1 MSKTPFE
8 KLWEFYD
15 KREAISAAELAPHEK
30 HRNPNQPLFRETG
43 GFSADFPHRLI
54 INLSSIETFLI
65 QETGRYCERYASDL
79 LISWN
84 SIKETM
90 ADRNPFTQVS
100 YQFLGIRKS
109 GVDGLSYVMANIQQ
123 YKHQISYLEQYYR
136 KLYGIRILHPTEDKP
151 FVTIELRDC
160 SQDLHQ
166 LARHVDETGFQLD
179 AYQKQQDESL
189 TTLASYVY
197 HTFDTYK
204 ELQASKTYVET
215 KMVDHHLLPH
225 SLRRDFSGSISMDQI
240 QNLITTL
247 TSKLKEESNHDS

>member
-1 MSKTPFE
+1 MMSKTPFE
-8 KLWEFYD
+8 KLWEVYD

-30 HRNPNQPLFRETG
+30 HRNPNLPLFRETG

-79 LISWN
+79 LVTWN

-90 ADRNPFTQVS
+90 ADRNPFSHVS

-109 GVDGLSYVMANIQQ
+109 GVDGLSYVMANMQQ
-123 YKHQISYLEQYYR
+123 YKHQVSYLEQYYR
-136 KLYGIRILHPTEDKP
+136 KLYGIRILHPTAEKP

-166 LARHVDETGFQLD
+166 LARYIDETDFQLD
-179 AYQKQQDESL
+179 SYLKQQDESDV
-189 TTLASYVY
+189 TLLSNVYKAY
-197 HTFDTYK
+197 HTYN
-204 ELQASKTYVET
+204 ELQFIKEYVEKQMT
-215 KMVDHHLLPH
+215 DKHLL
-225 SLRRDFSGSISMDQI
+225 SVTNRFSGNISVDQI